1 MTLERDTQIN
11 HPPTNPPPSLP
22 EIQSPGEF
30 RQSASWWTRG
40 TIAFGSIGLM
50 ILLVFLLQQSF
61 GKATID
67 NGMTHKISR
76 SDLTVTIVEQ
86 GTLESSNNTEVKSKV
101 RGFNTVTWVVEV
113 GTIVKK
119 GDELVRLDT
128 KAIEENVS
136 LNKTNVHTARA
147 TLERTKANV
156 AKAKIALDAYEPNH
170 DAEMFTTQIRPLL
183 IQFCVNCHSQ
193 KTQEGELNLERF
205 TSMVDI
211 RKNIEPWRA
220 MISKL
225 ETGEMPPKDQPEPT
239 AEDRK
244 VLVDWTKRLV
254 AAEASPKGTSS
265 EANATGRFNAQQQTI
280 QQAIEIAQ
288 LRLTRSKEILDRSTK
303 LFLKGFLS
311 KLELEADEFLV
322 KQNEL
327 ELSVKKTE
335 LAVLEKY
342 TKGMELATLRG
353 EVTATKSKLQADDS
367 GLKMD
372 EGRLKRVSQEL
383 EDCLIYAPRDGL
395 VIYPSAAEWK
405 ATPDI
410 TEGATVRMDQ
420 VLLLMPDLDKM
431 QVKVG
436 VHESIIDRLDPG
448 CKAKVTLTDR
458 VIEAKVSS
466 VANVTKPAGWWTGNV
481 VKYDTI
487 IELPATEGLK
497 PGMSA
502 EVEIVLAEHQNVL
515 TIPVAAVIETEKGTF
530 CWTATPE
537 GPKRRTIKLG
547 DSNDVFIVV
556 KDGLTEGDEVVMNPL
571 AHIDQAQ
578 DEVQNSLDDESDISK
593 P

>member
-1 MTLERDTQIN
+1 MTLERDTQTN
-11 HPPTNPPPSLP
+11 QPTATPPPSLP
-22 EIQSPGEF
+22 EVQSPGEF

-40 TIAFGSIGLM
+40 TIAFGSIGLL
-50 ILLVFLLQQSF
+50 ILLAFLFQQSF
-61 GKATID
+61 GDATID

-76 SDLTVTIVEQ
+76 GDLAVTIVEQ

-170 DAEMFTTQIRPLL
+170 DAEMFPTQIRPLL

-193 KTQEGELNLERF
+193 KTQEGELDLERF

-211 RKNIEPWRA
+211 WNNIEPWRA

-225 ETGEMPPKDQPEPT
+225 EKGEMPPKDQPEPT
-239 AEDRK
+239 AADRK
-244 VLVDWTKRLV
+244 LLVDWAKRLV
-254 AAEASPKGTSS
+254 AAEASQKGTNS
-265 EANATGRFNAQQQTI
+265 EGNATGRFNAQQQTI
-280 QQAIEIAQ
+280 QQAIEIAE
-288 LRLTRSKEILDRSTK
+288 LRLKRSKEILDRSTK

-311 KLELEADEFLV
+311 KLEWEADEFLV
-322 KQNEL
+322 KQNAL

-383 EDCLIYAPRDGL
+383 EDCVIYAPRDGL

-436 VHESIIDRLDPG
+436 VHESIIDRLDAG

-530 CWTATPE
+530 CWIATPE

-556 KDGLTEGDEVVMNPL
+556 KDGLIEGDEVIMNPL
-571 AHIDQAQ
+571 AHIDEAQ
-578 DEVQNSLDDESDISK
+578 DEVQSSLDDESYTSK